1 MSWFVDTS
9 AFYAALDR
17 AGSEHAPA
25 TGLWKRAAE
34 ERPGLVTTNY
44 VVVET
49 MALLQ
54 RRLGMA
60 SVRAF
65 TEGALRVVH
74 VEWVT
79 RDDHAAATSALLL
92 AARRGL
98 SLVDCTS
105 FEVMRRLGLRRAF
118 AFDPDFE
125 EQGFEVVTGSS
136 SEHGEG
142 GD

>member
-1 MSWFVDTS
+1 MTWFVDTS

-17 AGSEHAPA
+17 AGSEHLPA
-25 TGLWKRAAE
+25 TALWQRAAE

-49 MALLQ
+49 TALLQ
-54 RRLGMA
+54 RRLGTA

-65 TEGALRVVH
+65 TEGGLRVVH
-74 VEWVT
+74 VEWVS
-79 RDDHAAATSALLL
+79 RDDHAAALSALL
-92 AARRGL
+92 AAGRRGL

-105 FEVMRRLGLRRAF
+105 FEVMRRLGVRRAF

-125 EQGFEVVTGSS
+125 AQGFEVVGGKPP
-136 SEHGEG
+136 ERGEEG
-142 GD
+142 E